1 MGNLGKSSRLASVE
15 TERHF
20 NVQYLIIPYVPG
32 FHFLKSEQLQTKNF
46 KYILQKPLKQCYRRD
61 VGNENIKREK
71 YFNKK
76 FKTTKMK

>member
-1 MGNLGKSSRLASVE
+1 M
-15 TERHF
+15 
-20 NVQYLIIPYVPG
+20 
-32 FHFLKSEQLQTKNF
+32 
-46 KYILQKPLKQCYRRD
+46 QKPLKQWQRRD